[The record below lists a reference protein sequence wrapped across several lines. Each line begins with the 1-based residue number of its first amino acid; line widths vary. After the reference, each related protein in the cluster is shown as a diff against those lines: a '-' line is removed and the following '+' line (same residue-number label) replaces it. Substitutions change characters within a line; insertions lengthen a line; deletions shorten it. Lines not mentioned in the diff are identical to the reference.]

1 MDALVAVV
9 DATGCLPDNACP
21 SAVPDAPASISFT
34 FNNCGQAGTVGL
46 IVQTDDS
53 ENNSGN
59 WWERAPIPLTN
70 TPETDIWTVELPF
83 VGDNAAG
90 NPVSVGLPTAH
101 NRPYK
106 FIVDGSESPV
116 ANQDLA
122 NNVCQIQY
130 NERKL
135 HYWESPSNYAGCIP
149 DDDGN
154 EACPVSAPDTL
165 TYTFNACSAVE
176 TVGYQVATGDVEG
189 VNKVTGG
196 AFHWYERAP
205 YAATNTEG
213 NTWTLTFPLTIGDDT
228 IAVPP
233 IGSTYKILI
242 NGAYSEFDDNAD
254 LRCHGTYNERKL
266 NVYDAPVDMIGCNTE
281 CPTTT
286 PAPAPFEYAD
296 HHHCAVKGM
305 KYVNGGDGTAV
316 GRFVATAMDCQ
327 DECAAASDTCGFFN
341 YDATA
346 ETCTLYDAA
355 LLPSG
360 NNWFEEARGILTG
373 GPDCARADALKAAAA
388 SIDGHPECFRNNAI
402 YVNSDFGSCGG
413 AGGVYADLSGTV
425 YVASEG
431 QKTKMEETGWYGGVT
446 FVVEAIETVLACQEK
461 CAAEEGCDFFDWSG
475 NEGTEPNECWLKQL
489 KVDGRCTVDN
499 SIAFQFGK

>member
-1 MDALVAVV
+1 MVFSRATAAAVLGMIATASAEAVQFSIDMCNTAPTTVGVRLNSPGDGNWWEREPIAAVKNDNDNVWTLTSPADTPAGTQYKWIVDGAEDKILDETSPRCKFEYDERNMDALVAVV

-360 NNWFEEARGILTG
+360 NNWFEEARGIL
-373 GPDCARADALKAAAA
+373 
-388 SIDGHPECFRNNAI
+388 
-402 YVNSDFGSCGG
+402 G
-413 AGGVYADLSGTV
+413 A
-425 YVASEG
+425 
-431 QKTKMEETGWYGGVT
+431 
-446 FVVEAIETVLACQEK
+446 
-461 CAAEEGCDFFDWSG
+461 
-475 NEGTEPNECWLKQL
+475 
-489 KVDGRCTVDN
+489 
-499 SIAFQFGK
+499 